1 VVREERIE
9 LDELLVVDTVER
21 WFRVLLD
28 LVVDQR
34 FGRLH
39 RCFVKYL
46 SNGYIPFSRFL
57 EESPLGDISDVL
69 TRKLVTV
76 REAILTMLKSA
87 PCAAN
92 FG

>member
-21 WFRVLLD
+21 WFRRVLLD

-46 SNGYIPFSRFL
+46 SNGYIPFSDFSKSRRL
-57 EESPLGDISDVL
+57 AISPTCLLGSW
-69 TRKLVTV
+69 
-76 REAILTMLKSA
+76 
-87 PCAAN
+87 
-92 FG
+92 